1 MLLIRILTSL
11 SAASS
16 WLFSPIHAT
25 PARGAHRLALNARQA
40 ETDGYQNIVTWDEY
54 SLMIHGE
61 RLFIFSGE
69 VNPSHFSAVKV

>member
-25 PARGAHRLALNARQA
+25 PERGANRLALNARQA
-40 ETDGYQNIVTWDEY
+40 ETDGYQNVVTWDEY

-61 RLFIFSGE
+61 RLFVFSGE
-69 VNPSHFSAVKV
+69 VNTSYFSVVEV